1 MFATILGNFNLD
13 RGSSRRCNAHVE
25 VVLLT
30 TISTTALSIGTSL
43 TQLSSGDSGGLP
55 TPGVTSTTSD
65 ASSTDGSDG
74 SADPATYFTLSDQA
88 KANLAATNRL
98 DAYVNAYRNSGA
110 ATGGATNAVDSL
122 LGFTPPT
129 TSGSNSETTT
139 LQIPVIANGNEPQ
152 PFQTFSPTQ
161 TISKTVT
168 YDGYTLSLN
177 ADAGTKWYGIE
188 LNGNGVQAYDKH
200 FGTSDQAAGASGVTP
215 GTEVSSGIV
224 NNNEALDEITVTR
237 NTATASSASASS
249 STGASASTSSA
260 SAQSSSITF
269 LVNYATGAIS
279 IEQSATSLS
288 AQSSQ
293 STLPGSIVS
302 TRA

>member
-1 MFATILGNFNLD
+1 MRVCGRSQVTA
-13 RGSSRRCNAHVE
+13 
-25 VVLLT
+25 
-30 TISTTALSIGTSL
+30 ISTTASSIGVSL
-43 TQLSSGDSGGLP
+43 TQLLSDDSNGLS
-55 TPGVTSTTSD
+55 TPATTDTTSD
-65 ASSTDGSDG
+65 ASSSEGSGGG
-74 SADPATYFTLSDQA
+74 SGPAAYFTLSDQA

-98 DAYVNAYRNSGA
+98 DAYVAAYRNSSA
-110 ATGGATNAVDSL
+110 VSGATNAVDSL

-129 TSGSNSETTT
+129 TSGSNSKTTT
-139 LQIPVIANGNEPQ
+139 LQIPVIANGNESQ

-188 LNGNGVQAYDKH
+188 LNGNGIQAYDKH
-200 FGTSDQAAGASGVTP
+200 FGTSDQASGASGVTP
-215 GTEVSSGIV
+215 GTEVSTGIV
-224 NNNEALDEITVTR
+224 DNNEALDEITVTR
-237 NTATASSASASS
+237 NTATASSASVSS

-279 IEQSATSLS
+279 VEKSATSVS
-288 AQSSQ
+288 TQSNQ
-293 STLPGSIVS
+293 TTLPGSVVS
-302 TRA
+302 TVA

>member
-1 MFATILGNFNLD
+1 MRVCGRSQVTA
-13 RGSSRRCNAHVE
+13 
-25 VVLLT
+25 
-30 TISTTALSIGTSL
+30 ISTTASSIGVSL
-43 TQLSSGDSGGLP
+43 TQLLSDDSNGLS
-55 TPGVTSTTSD
+55 TPATTDTTSD
-65 ASSTDGSDG
+65 ALSSEGSGGG
-74 SADPATYFTLSDQA
+74 SRPAAYFTLSDQA

-98 DAYVNAYRNSGA
+98 DAYVAAYRNSSA
-110 ATGGATNAVDSL
+110 VSGATNAVDSL

-129 TSGSNSETTT
+129 TSGSNSKTTT
-139 LQIPVIANGNEPQ
+139 LQIPVIANGNESQ

-188 LNGNGVQAYDKH
+188 LNGNGIQAYDKH
-200 FGTSDQAAGASGVTP
+200 FGTSDQASGASGVTP
-215 GTEVSSGIV
+215 GTEVSTGIV
-224 NNNEALDEITVTR
+224 DNNEALDEITVTR
-237 NTATASSASASS
+237 NTATASSASVSS

-279 IEQSATSLS
+279 VEKLATSVS
-288 AQSSQ
+288 TQSNQ
-293 STLPGSIVS
+293 TTLPGSVVS
-302 TRA
+302 TVA

>member
-1 MFATILGNFNLD
+1 MTA
-13 RGSSRRCNAHVE
+13 
-25 VVLLT
+25 
-30 TISTTALSIGTSL
+30 ISTTASSIGVSL
-43 TQLSSGDSGGLP
+43 TQLLSDDSNGLS
-55 TPGVTSTTSD
+55 TPATTDTTSD
-65 ASSTDGSDG
+65 ASSSEGSGGG
-74 SADPATYFTLSDQA
+74 SGPAAYFTLSDQA

-98 DAYVNAYRNSGA
+98 DAYVAAYRNSSA
-110 ATGGATNAVDSL
+110 VSGATNAVDSL

-129 TSGSNSETTT
+129 TSGLNSKTTT
-139 LQIPVIANGNEPQ
+139 LQIPVIANGNESQ

-188 LNGNGVQAYDKH
+188 LNGNGIQAYDKH
-200 FGTSDQAAGASGVTP
+200 FGTSDQASGASGVTP
-215 GTEVSSGIV
+215 GTEVSTGIV
-224 NNNEALDEITVTR
+224 DNNEALDEITVTR
-237 NTATASSASASS
+237 NAATASSASVSS

-279 IEQSATSLS
+279 VEKLATSVS
-288 AQSSQ
+288 TQSNQ
-293 STLPGSIVS
+293 TTLPGSVVS
-302 TRA
+302 TVA

>member
-1 MFATILGNFNLD
+1 MTI
-13 RGSSRRCNAHVE
+13 V
-25 VVLLT
+25 
-30 TISTTALSIGTSL
+30 STTASSIGVSLSQLLSDDPDGFPTQESTDSTS
-43 TQLSSGDSGGLP
+43 
-55 TPGVTSTTSD
+55 SD
-65 ASSTDGSDG
+65 ASSDAGS
-74 SADPATYFTLSDQA
+74 SADAGPAAYFTLSDQA

-110 ATGGATNAVDSL
+110 ASGGATNALDSL

-129 TSGSNSETTT
+129 TGGSNSETAT
-139 LQIPVIANGNEPQ
+139 LEIPVIANGNEAQ

-161 TISKTVT
+161 TISRTVT
-168 YDGYTLSLN
+168 YDGYALSLN

-188 LNGNGVQAYDKH
+188 LNGNGIQAYDKH
-200 FGTSDQAAGASGVTP
+200 FGTSDSAAGASGVTP

-224 NNNEALDEITVTR
+224 DNNEALDEITVTR
-237 NTATASSASASS
+237 NTTTASSASVSS
-249 STGASASTSSA
+249 STGASASASSA

-279 IEQSATSLS
+279 VEQSATSVS

-293 STLPGSIVS
+293 VTLPGSIVS